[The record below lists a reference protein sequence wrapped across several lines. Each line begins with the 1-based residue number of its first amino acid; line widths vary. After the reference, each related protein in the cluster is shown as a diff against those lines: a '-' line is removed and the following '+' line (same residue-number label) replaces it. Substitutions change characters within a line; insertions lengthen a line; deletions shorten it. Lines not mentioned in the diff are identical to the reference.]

1 MAGRPV
7 GSKNTTRRIL
17 PKSLSDSAMVQL
29 TRMVDNGEW
38 DAIRFTLERIYPSLK
53 AITPANSIDARVLEA
68 RINDLVEF
76 DRRLAALEGSN
87 DE

>member
-29 TRMVDNGEW
+29 TRLVDNGDW
-38 DAIRFTLERIYPSLK
+38 DAVRFTLERIYPSLK
-53 AITPANSIDARVLEA
+53 PITPANSIDAEVLRA

-76 DRRLAALEGSN
+76 DRRLAALEESRNG
-87 DE
+87 

>member
-29 TRMVDNGEW
+29 TRLVDNGDW
-38 DAIRFTLERIYPSLK
+38 DAVKFTLERVYPGLK
-53 AITPANSIDARVLEA
+53 AITPANSIDAEVLRA
-68 RINDLVEF
+68 RIHEAVEF
-76 DRRLAALEGSN
+76 DRRLAALESRN
-87 DE
+87 DK

>member
-29 TRMVDNGEW
+29 TRLVDNGDW
-38 DAIRFTLERIYPSLK
+38 DAVKFTLARVYPGLK
-53 AITPANSIDARVLEA
+53 AITPANSIDAEVLRA
-68 RINDLVEF
+68 RINELVEF
-76 DRRLAALEGSN
+76 DRRLAALESRN
-87 DE
+87 DK